1 MTEADLVSSFSFLT
15 SDGWAKG
22 SFLLLQVLQVSVA
35 ANRTDRSKLRA
46 LLQMY
51 CLLSMV
57 ILPALSI
64 FFLFIKTC
72 KPFTDFY

>member
-15 SDGWAKG
+15 SDGWAEG

-35 ANRTDRSKLRA
+35 ANRTDRSKLRP
-46 LLQMY
+46 LLQTY

-57 ILPALSI
+57 ILSALPI
-64 FFLFIKTC
+64 YFLFIKTS
-72 KPFTDFY
+72 KPSTGFY

>member
-1 MTEADLVSSFSFLT
+1 MKEADLLSSFTFLT
-15 SDGWAKG
+15 SDGWAEG
-22 SFLLLQVLQVSVA
+22 SSLLLQVLQVSVA

-57 ILPALSI
+57 MLSALYI
-64 FFLFIKTC
+64 FFLFIKTS
-72 KPFTDFY
+72 KPFTGFY